1 MFTAR
6 LPNTRLRNSVAR
18 DCTSSAMAAEAA
30 VWPRVEM
37 LDPTFGISRPGPT
50 SNKILR
56 EKLAIGTDR
65 NCQRVDAT
73 ELLARWACA
82 LAITPRDKRRLRTN
96 HFKVSATAITKGRMQ
111 ILGGISARSDEG
123 YWWPRTT

>member
-1 MFTAR
+1 M
-6 LPNTRLRNSVAR
+6 
-18 DCTSSAMAAEAA
+18 
-30 VWPRVEM
+30 WPRVEM
-37 LDPTFGISRPGPT
+37 LDPTFGISRLGPT

-65 NCQRVDAT
+65 HCQRVDAT

-96 HFKVSATAITKGRMQ
+96 HFEVRAKAIIKGRMQ

>member
-1 MFTAR
+1 M
-6 LPNTRLRNSVAR
+6 
-18 DCTSSAMAAEAA
+18 
-30 VWPRVEM
+30 WPRVEM

-65 NCQRVDAT
+65 HCQRVDAT

-82 LAITPRDKRRLRTN
+82 PAITPRDKRRLRTN
-96 HFKVSATAITKGRMQ
+96 HFEVRAKTIIKGS
-111 ILGGISARSDEG
+111 LHSLVWSRSSLVMFQLYVPDEMA
-123 YWWPRTT
+123 YCPSCLPCDRV

>member
-1 MFTAR
+1 MYLSAR
-6 LPNTRLRNSVAR
+6 PP
-18 DCTSSAMAAEAA
+18 CGH
-30 VWPRVEM
+30 VEM

-65 NCQRVDAT
+65 HCQRVDAT

-96 HFKVSATAITKGRMQ
+96 HLEVRAEAIIKGRMQ

>member
-1 MFTAR
+1 MLCGPALACLGFLWEVLV
-6 LPNTRLRNSVAR
+6 LPAI
-18 DCTSSAMAAEAA
+18 AAAFAA
-30 VWPRVEM
+30 SPAAA
-37 LDPTFGISRPGPT
+37 LPPTT

-65 NCQRVDAT
+65 HCQRVDAT

-82 LAITPRDKRRLRTN
+82 LAITARDKRRLRTN
-96 HFKVSATAITKGRMQ
+96 HFEVSATAIIKGRMQ